1 MQELGREPGRSIFA
15 SGDSTWAQLRA
26 VTPFTCAGNRSSE
39 PLGLDP
45 RARSPVSLRRKH
57 AAPRPRLAAGP
68 TGSPRPRRGGEGLG
82 RGGSGPAPPGGHVAA
97 PAAGGGECGDGC
109 GRGQSGGGCGRGGLR
124 GEWAALRCVALRCA
138 DVCVGR
144 GTLCAARALLGCRAA
159 GWWLSFSSF
168 VHSFVFLLIYTRAQ
182 RDKGVRF
189 CREKGGK

>member
-1 MQELGREPGRSIFA
+1 MSCRVSFLALADRAATRREVCMQELGREPGRSIFA

-68 TGSPRPRRGGEGLG
+68 TSSPRPRRGGEGLG

-124 GEWAALRCVALRCA
+124 GEWAALRCVARM
-138 DVCVGR
+138 CVWGGGR
-144 GTLCAARALLGCRAA
+144 FAQPERSWAAGRRVGGCRSVRSFIR
-159 GWWLSFSSF
+159 SFS
-168 VHSFVFLLIYTRAQ
+168 Y
-182 RDKGVRF
+182 
-189 CREKGGK
+189 

>member
-45 RARSPVSLRRKH
+45 RARSPVSSRRKH
-57 AAPRPRLAAGP
+57 AAPRPRLATGP

-109 GRGQSGGGCGRGGLR
+109 GRGKSGGGCGRGGLR
-124 GEWAALRCVALRCA
+124 GEWAALRCVALRGC
-138 DVCVGR
+138 VCGE
-144 GTLCAARALLGCRAA
+144 GDALRSPSAPGLPGGGLVAVVQFVR
-159 GWWLSFSSF
+159 SF
-168 VHSFVFLLIYTRAQ
+168 VHFLIDLYPCSERQ
-182 RDKGVRF
+182 RGSLL
-189 CREKGGK
+189 